1 MANTGQYNETS
12 THLMQAV
19 YCLRQSERGCNGVPK
34 IRSKLAG
41 VCFPQVG
48 VAEVLG
54 QRPLVDEALAEARP
68 RSAPRPRHHGQ
79 LAGLPHQV
87 GVTSVTWK

>member
-1 MANTGQYNETS
+1 
-12 THLMQAV
+12 MQAV

-68 RSAPRPRHHGQ
+68 RPAPRPRHHGQ

-87 GVTSVTWK
+87 LITSVTWR

>member
-1 MANTGQYNETS
+1 
-12 THLMQAV
+12 MQAV

-68 RSAPRPRHHGQ
+68 RPRPAPRPRHHGQ
-79 LAGLPHQV
+79 LAGLPYKV
-87 GVTSVTWK
+87 LVTSVTWR